1 MAKILISFTVFQPLQ
16 VWKQFKYLIVHIRDF
31 IFYISPSFKRW
42 FSLINPSRFNKRNE
56 MKKFSFSATR
66 SSESGTFQTSSRN
79 IFPSTV
85 GCRRRF
91 GLFLHPGPWKAIK
104 IYQQM
109 FMRLPTIWLKL
120 FWTLAVNKRRRF
132 FCLSVWWECFTASRL
147 RSTRLWIWLIVTR
160 GPVKHMQRFTLRR
173 NGLCNRAATDQ
184 YIVKLLQ
191 LTL

>member
-104 IYQQM
+104 IHQQM
-109 FMRLPTIWLKL
+109 FMRLPTIWLKW

-132 FCLSVWWECFTASRL
+132 SVSLCDESVLQPLGCGRPGCGSDWLSPGV
-147 RSTRLWIWLIVTR
+147 
-160 GPVKHMQRFTLRR
+160 P
-173 NGLCNRAATDQ
+173 
-184 YIVKLLQ
+184 
-191 LTL
+191 